1 MEYMVNLEQFYGP
14 LDLLLYLIEKNEM
27 NIYDIPIALIT
38 DQYMDY
44 IQEAGNI
51 DLDHLGDFLVM
62 ASYLLNLKSQMLL
75 PAPVEETEKEDEEIA
90 DPREELINKLL
101 EYKRF
106 KLAAGLLGERLN
118 DDFPQVFFRHG
129 VSDLPEPEGEL
140 SASIKSLQKA
150 YLRLV
155 EEQLIQKQY
164 QIPQGDINVGEKM
177 AEIQQML
184 EIANRPISF
193 YELYSQA
200 SSRREIL
207 ATFLAL
213 LELIRLHKVA
223 AVQEQRFGEIRMVRK
238 C

>member
-1 MEYMVNLEQFYGP
+1 MDYMVNLEQFYGP

-27 NIYDIPIALIT
+27 NIYDISISLIT

-44 IQEAGNI
+44 IQATGNI
-51 DLDHLGDFLVM
+51 DLDQLGDFLVM

-75 PAPVEETEKEDEEIA
+75 PGPVDDTDKDEEIL

-106 KLAAGLLGERLN
+106 KQAAQMLGSRLN
-118 DDFPQVFFRHG
+118 DDYPRIFFRHG
-129 VSDLPEPEGEL
+129 GADLPDPEKEI
-140 SASIKSLQKA
+140 SASVKSLQKA
-150 YLRLV
+150 YLRLI
-155 EEQLIQKQY
+155 EEHLLPDPY
-164 QIPQGDINVGEKM
+164 QIPQGDINVSEKM
-177 AEIQQML
+177 AEIQQRL
-184 EIANRPISF
+184 ELATRPISF
-193 YELYSQA
+193 FELYNHT

-213 LELIRLHKVA
+213 LELIRIHKVTA
-223 AVQEQRFGEIRMVRK
+223 MQEQRFGEIRMVIK